1 MYFSMSFLQIKVKD
15 NYNIILSYLDTDLE
29 EVFKLLVE
37 TSAK

>member
-1 MYFSMSFLQIKVKD
+1 MYFSMSFIQMKVKD
-15 NYNIILSYLDTDLE
+15 NYIIILSYLDADFE